1 MEKKANS
8 AFMRP
13 KTVSAE
19 LAAVVGN
26 GPMPTTE
33 AVKKIWVYIKA
44 HNLQDPADRRT
55 IVADDKLKKVF
66 GKDKVGMMQLGGI
79 LAKHLS

>member
-1 MEKKANS
+1 MEKKVNS

-13 KTVSAE
+13 KTVSTE

>member
-1 MEKKANS
+1 MEKKVNS